1 MCILAVKAE
10 LYLVSSSIQSI
21 DPNILYISSL
31 IPFTI
36 SKAFFLAFS
45 SKYRLTYNDPMA
57 NEKLPELI
65 STHSFHL
72 GSLSVLPDS
81 SVLYSN
87 CLFLISSV
95 R

>member
-1 MCILAVKAE
+1 MRCAYEPNAE

-21 DPNILYISSL
+21 DANILYISSL

-45 SKYRLTYNDPMA
+45 SKNRLTYNDPMA
-57 NEKLPELI
+57 SEKLPELM

-72 GSLSVLPDS
+72 GSLSVLPES
-81 SVLYSN
+81 SVL
-87 CLFLISSV
+87 
-95 R
+95 